1 MMEWVVVPVALII
14 LVGEYSAVLWLPA
27 LAVSIWLVVKEPRS
41 RKVLLP
47 LAGGCLV
54 CMLILWGGPKLEE
67 AYDLRLRSW
76 LTTGPLCLLVLLFLV
91 LLVVTAWYG
100 GRHISRRWL
109 RRLVKAGA
117 ALSVYS
123 VLLWGLFFTLLTAR
137 PETVGDWRGQ
147 EVVMQELTWM
157 ETTYSYYAYNGPFL
171 LGESLGWSEEPWG
184 EDLN

>member
-1 MMEWVVVPVALII
+1 MVDWIFLLVLLLI
-14 LVGEYSAVLWLPA
+14 LVGQYSAVLWLPA
-27 LAVSIWLVVKEPRS
+27 LAASIWLVVKEPRS

-47 LAGGCLV
+47 LAAGCLLCAV
-54 CMLILWGGPKLEE
+54 FLWGAPRWAAEQGV
-67 AYDLRLRSW
+67 RLRDW
-76 LTTGPLCLLVLLFLV
+76 LTTGSAVLLVLLFLV

-184 EDLN
+184 EDLG

>member
-1 MMEWVVVPVALII
+1 MEWVVVPVALII

-27 LAVSIWLVVKEPRS
+27 LAASIWLVVKEPRS

-91 LLVVTAWYG
+91 
-100 GRHISRRWL
+100 
-109 RRLVKAGA
+109 KAGA

-147 EVVMQELTWM
+147 KVVMQELTWM

-184 EDLN
+184 EDLG